1 MSTHFSPLRAK
12 NQRLPEL
19 FCKLIYIKFIIDLK
33 WLFATHTNIRLTRLN
48 YPKVSRKQITRLYEL
63 FYRQSV
69 WPMTLGEP
77 TNNITDIEKTTNLFL
92 IYWPVLFASFFFSS
106 VRSSYS
112 HPYQLL
118 IHHPTF
124 SDHTGPQHWTFT
136 F

>member
-1 MSTHFSPLRAK
+1 MEDLSQFLLKGMTMDLTTVLYSVNLLYLIALHIDPLK
-12 NQRLPEL
+12 YD
-19 FCKLIYIKFIIDLK
+19 KDFI
-33 WLFATHTNIRLTRLN
+33 
-48 YPKVSRKQITRLYEL
+48 
-63 FYRQSV
+63 
-69 WPMTLGEP
+69 
-77 TNNITDIEKTTNLFL
+77 
-92 IYWPVLFASFFFSS
+92 SS